1 MSICYFALG
10 MVFYLTLGLLLSQRE
25 RCPLLANE
33 VPVYSLVCS
42 NYLCVCVC
50 VCEFPSQFVRKQVS
64 MLKQGVASLEGML
77 PTIEKK
83 MSKYVCATI
92 HVE

>member
-1 MSICYFALG
+1 MRFLCI
-10 MVFYLTLGLLLSQRE
+10 LSSV
-25 RCPLLANE
+25 LAI
-33 VPVYSLVCS
+33 S
-42 NYLCVCVC
+42 VCVC